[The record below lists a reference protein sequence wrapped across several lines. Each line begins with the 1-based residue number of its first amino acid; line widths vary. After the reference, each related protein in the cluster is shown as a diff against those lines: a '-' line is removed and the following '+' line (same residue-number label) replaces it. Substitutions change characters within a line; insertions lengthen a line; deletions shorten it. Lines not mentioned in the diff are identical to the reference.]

1 MSVEILENTSEEIA
15 DETAEESTY
24 ASSEEISSEEEQ
36 VIEENSKPR
45 TKAGMMKAIYDQLN
59 TLKKA
64 DLSDSFESIIGATL
78 AEQDEDDDDDDDDDK
93 KKDDDE
99 DEVEEGKLPPALQKA
114 IDKKKG
120 KSKDDDEDDEEEV
133 KEVKDVEDLGGET
146 GAGSPK
152 KALKVSLVKAGK
164 KKIKKEDLE
173 INVEKDVK
181 ALMEGE
187 ETLSDEFKTK
197 AATIFESAVSTKI
210 LSEVNSRIEILEG
223 EYAQEL
229 EEAKEEHSTQLTEK
243 VDGYMSYVVEEWMKD
258 NELAVER
265 GIRSELVEDFMTGLR
280 NLFQEHYID
289 IPEEKVDLV
298 DDLFGKVEELEGKLD
313 EEINRSVD
321 LKKELSE
328 YKRDE
333 TIREVS
339 DNLADTEKEKLSKL
353 AEGIEYEDKEQ
364 FNEKLGVLKE
374 NYFPTN
380 DAKAETTSDEEPVTN
395 SEELNEKV
403 VDPSMTHYVDALARF
418 GQNS

>member
-1 MSVEILENTSEEIA
+1 MSEEILENTSEEIA

-64 DLSDSFESIIGATL
+64 ELSDSYESIIGATL
-78 AEQDEDDDDDDDDDK
+78 AEQDDDEEEE
-93 KKDDDE
+93 DDE

-120 KSKDDDEDDEEEV
+120 KSNDDDEDEEEV

-146 GAGSPK
+146 GAGAPK
-152 KALKVSLVKAGK
+152 KALKVSIVKAGK

-187 ETLSDEFKTK
+187 ETLSDAFKTK

-229 EEAKEEHSTQLTEK
+229 EAAKEEHSTQLTEK
-243 VDGYMSYVVEEWMKD
+243 VDGYMNYVVEEWMKE
-258 NELAVER
+258 NEIAVER

-328 YKRDE
+328 YKREE

-380 DAKAETTSDEEPVTN
+380 EAKAETTSDEDPVTN

-403 VDPSMTHYVDALARF
+403 KDPTMTHYVDALARF
-418 GQNS
+418 GQNT

>member
-1 MSVEILENTSEEIA
+1 MSEEILENTSEEIA

-64 DLSDSFESIIGATL
+64 ELSDSYESIIGATL
-78 AEQDEDDDDDDDDDK
+78 AEQDDDEEDE
-93 KKDDDE
+93 DDDE

-120 KSKDDDEDDEEEV
+120 KSNDDDDEEEV

-146 GAGSPK
+146 GAGAPK
-152 KALKVSLVKAGK
+152 KALKVSIVKAGK

-187 ETLSDEFKTK
+187 ESLSDEFKTK

-243 VDGYMSYVVEEWMKD
+243 VDGYMNYVVEEWMKE
-258 NELAVER
+258 NEIAVER

-328 YKRDE
+328 YKREE

-380 DAKAETTSDEEPVTN
+380 EAKAETTSDEEPVTN

-403 VDPSMTHYVDALARF
+403 VDPDMTHYVDALARF
-418 GQNS
+418 GQNT

>member
-1 MSVEILENTSEEIA
+1 MSEEILENTSEEIA

-64 DLSDSFESIIGATL
+64 DLSDSYESIIGATL
-78 AEQDEDDDDDDDDDK
+78 AEQDDDEDDEEDDDE
-93 KKDDDE
+93 E
-99 DEVEEGKLPPALQKA
+99 DVEEGKLPPALQKA

-120 KSKDDDEDDEEEV
+120 KSNDDDEDEEDV
-133 KEVKDVEDLGGET
+133 KEMKDVEDLGGET

-152 KALKVSLVKAGK
+152 KALKVSIVKAGKK

-187 ETLSDEFKTK
+187 ETLSDAFKTK

-380 DAKAETTSDEEPVTN
+380 DAKAETSSDGDPVTN

>member
-1 MSVEILENTSEEIA
+1 MSEEILENTSEEIA

-64 DLSDSFESIIGATL
+64 DLSDSYESIIGATL
-78 AEQDEDDDDDDDDDK
+78 AEQDDEDDEE
-93 KKDDDE
+93 DDE
-99 DEVEEGKLPPALQKA
+99 EDVEEGKLPPALQKA

-120 KSKDDDEDDEEEV
+120 KSNDDDEDEEDV
-133 KEVKDVEDLGGET
+133 KEMKDVEDLGGET

-152 KALKVSLVKAGK
+152 KALKVSIVKAGKK

-187 ETLSDEFKTK
+187 ETLSDAFKTK

-339 DNLADTEKEKLSKL
+339 ENLADTEKEKLSKL

-380 DAKAETTSDEEPVTN
+380 DAKAETSSDGDPVTN

>member
-1 MSVEILENTSEEIA
+1 MSEEILENTSEEIA

-64 DLSDSFESIIGATL
+64 ELSDSYESIIGATL
-78 AEQDEDDDDDDDDDK
+78 AEQDDDEE
-93 KKDDDE
+93 DDDE

-120 KSKDDDEDDEEEV
+120 KSNDDDEEEV

-146 GAGSPK
+146 GAGAPK
-152 KALKVSLVKAGK
+152 KALKVSIVKAGK

-187 ETLSDEFKTK
+187 ESLSDEFKTK

-380 DAKAETTSDEEPVTN
+380 EAKAETTSDEDPVTN

-403 VDPSMTHYVDALARF
+403 NDPTMTHYVDALARF
-418 GQNS
+418 GQNT

>member
-1 MSVEILENTSEEIA
+1 MSEEILENTSEEIA

-64 DLSDSFESIIGATL
+64 DLSDSYESIIGATL
-78 AEQDEDDDDDDDDDK
+78 AEQDDEDDEEDDDE
-93 KKDDDE
+93 E
-99 DEVEEGKLPPALQKA
+99 DVEEGKLPPALQKA

-120 KSKDDDEDDEEEV
+120 KSDDDEDEEEV
-133 KEVKDVEDLGGET
+133 KETKDVEDIGGET

-380 DAKAETTSDEEPVTN
+380 DAKAETSSDGDPVTN

>member
-1 MSVEILENTSEEIA
+1 MSEEILENTSEEIA
-15 DETAEESTY
+15 DETAEDQEEIV

-64 DLSDSFESIIGATL
+64 ELSDSYESIIGATL
-78 AEQDEDDDDDDDDDK
+78 AEQDDEEEEE
-93 KKDDDE
+93 DDE

-114 IDKKKG
+114 IDKKNG
-120 KSKDDDEDDEEEV
+120 KSDDDEDEEEV
-133 KEVKDVEDLGGET
+133 KETKDVEDIGGET

>member
-1 MSVEILENTSEEIA
+1 MSEEILENTSEEIA

-24 ASSEEISSEEEQ
+24 ASSEEISSEYEEQ

-64 DLSDSFESIIGATL
+64 DLSDSYESIIGATL
-78 AEQDEDDDDDDDDDK
+78 AEQDDDEEDEDDDE
-93 KKDDDE
+93 E
-99 DEVEEGKLPPALQKA
+99 DVEEGKLPPALQKA

-120 KSKDDDEDDEEEV
+120 KSNDDDEDEEDV
-133 KEVKDVEDLGGET
+133 KEMKDVEDLGGET

-152 KALKVSLVKAGK
+152 KALKVSIVKAGKK

-187 ETLSDEFKTK
+187 ETLSDAFKTK

-380 DAKAETTSDEEPVTN
+380 DAKAETSSDGDPVTN

>member
-1 MSVEILENTSEEIA
+1 MSEEILENTSEEIA

-64 DLSDSFESIIGATL
+64 ELSDSYESIIGATL
-78 AEQDEDDDDDDDDDK
+78 AEQDDEEDE
-93 KKDDDE
+93 DDDE

-120 KSKDDDEDDEEEV
+120 KSNDDDDEEEV

-152 KALKVSLVKAGK
+152 KALKVSLVKASK

-243 VDGYMSYVVEEWMKD
+243 VDSYMNYVVEEWMKE

-328 YKRDE
+328 YKREE

-380 DAKAETTSDEEPVTN
+380 EAKAETTSDEDPVTN

-403 VDPSMTHYVDALARF
+403 KDPTMTHYVDALARF
-418 GQNS
+418 GQNT

>member
-1 MSVEILENTSEEIA
+1 MSEEILENTSEEIA

-64 DLSDSFESIIGATL
+64 ELSDSYESIIGATL
-78 AEQDEDDDDDDDDDK
+78 AEQDDDEEE
-93 KKDDDE
+93 DDDE

-120 KSKDDDEDDEEEV
+120 KNNDDDDDEEEV

-243 VDGYMSYVVEEWMKD
+243 VDSYMNYVVEEWMKE

-328 YKRDE
+328 YKREE

-380 DAKAETTSDEEPVTN
+380 EAKAETTSDEDPVTN

-403 VDPSMTHYVDALARF
+403 KDPTMTHYVDALARF
-418 GQNS
+418 GQNT

>member
-1 MSVEILENTSEEIA
+1 MSEEILENTSEEIA

-78 AEQDEDDDDDDDDDK
+78 AEQDDEEDEEEDDDEEK
-93 KKDDDE
+93 EKVK
-99 DEVEEGKLPPALQKA
+99 EGKLPPALQKA

-120 KSKDDDEDDEEEV
+120 KSNDDDEDEDEKEV

-146 GAGSPK
+146 GAGAPK
-152 KALKVSLVKAGK
+152 KALKVSIVKAGKK

-395 SEELNEKV
+395 SEELNEEV

>member
-1 MSVEILENTSEEIA
+1 MSEEILENTSEEIA

-64 DLSDSFESIIGATL
+64 DLSDSYESIIGATL
-78 AEQDEDDDDDDDDDK
+78 AEQDEEDEDDDDDE
-93 KKDDDE
+93 E
-99 DEVEEGKLPPALQKA
+99 DVEEGKLPPALQKA

-120 KSKDDDEDDEEEV
+120 KSNDDEDEEEV
-133 KEVKDVEDLGGET
+133 KETKDVEDIGGET

-380 DAKAETTSDEEPVTN
+380 DAKAETSSDGDPVTN

>member
-1 MSVEILENTSEEIA
+1 MSEEILENTSEEIA
-15 DETAEESTY
+15 DETAEDQEEIV

-36 VIEENSKPR
+36 VIEEDSKPR

-64 DLSDSFESIIGATL
+64 ELSDSYESIIGATL
-78 AEQDEDDDDDDDDDK
+78 AEQEEEDDDDNDDDDDDK
-93 KKDDDE
+93 KDDE
-99 DEVEEGKLPPALQKA
+99 DMEEAAPA
-114 IDKKKG
+114 G
-120 KSKDDDEDDEEEV
+120 
-133 KEVKDVEDLGGET
+133 VEDLGGET
-146 GAGSPK
+146 GAGAPK
-152 KALKVSLVKAGK
+152 KALKVSVEKGGK
-164 KKIKKEDLE
+164 KKMKKEDLE

-187 ETLSDEFKTK
+187 EALSDEFKTK

-210 LSEVNSRIEILEG
+210 LSEVNSRIEKLEE

-229 EEAKEEHSTQLTEK
+229 ETAKEEHTTQLTEK
-243 VDGYMSYVVEEWMKD
+243 VDGYLNYVVEEWMKE

-313 EEINRSVD
+313 EEINKSVD

-339 DNLADTEKEKLSKL
+339 DDLADTEKEKLSKL

-364 FNEKLGVLKE
+364 INEKLVVLK
-374 NYFPTN
+374 
-380 DAKAETTSDEEPVTN
+380 
-395 SEELNEKV
+395 
-403 VDPSMTHYVDALARF
+403 
-418 GQNS
+418 

>member
-1 MSVEILENTSEEIA
+1 MSEEILENTSEEIA
-15 DETAEESTY
+15 
-24 ASSEEISSEEEQ
+24 EEISSVQEE

-64 DLSDSFESIIGATL
+64 ELSDSYESIIGATL
-78 AEQDEDDDDDDDDDK
+78 AEQDDDEEDED
-93 KKDDDE
+93 DDDE

-120 KSKDDDEDDEEEV
+120 KNNDDDDEDDEDDEKEV

-146 GAGSPK
+146 GAGPPK
-152 KALKVSLVKAGK
+152 KALKVSIVKAGK

-243 VDGYMSYVVEEWMKD
+243 VDSYMNYVVEEWMKE

-328 YKRDE
+328 YKREE

-380 DAKAETTSDEEPVTN
+380 EAKAETTSDEDPVTN

-403 VDPSMTHYVDALARF
+403 KDPTMTHYVDALARF
-418 GQNS
+418 GQNT

>member
-1 MSVEILENTSEEIA
+1 MSEEILENTSEEIA

-64 DLSDSFESIIGATL
+64 DLSDSYESIIGATL
-78 AEQDEDDDDDDDDDK
+78 AEQDDDEEDEDDDE
-93 KKDDDE
+93 E
-99 DEVEEGKLPPALQKA
+99 DVEEGKLPPALQKA

-120 KSKDDDEDDEEEV
+120 KSNDDDEDEEEV
-133 KEVKDVEDLGGET
+133 KETKDVEDIGGET

-380 DAKAETTSDEEPVTN
+380 DAKAETSSDGDPVTN

>member
-1 MSVEILENTSEEIA
+1 MSEEILENTSEEIA

-45 TKAGMMKAIYDQLN
+45 TKAGMVKAIYDQLN

-64 DLSDSFESIIGATL
+64 DLSDSYESIIGATL
-78 AEQDEDDDDDDDDDK
+78 AEQDEDDDDDDD

-120 KSKDDDEDDEEEV
+120 KSKNDDEEEV

-146 GAGSPK
+146 GAGAPK

-243 VDGYMSYVVEEWMKD
+243 IDGYMSYVVEEWMKD

-395 SEELNEKV
+395 SEELNEEV
-403 VDPSMTHYVDALARF
+403 VEPSMTHYVDALARF

>member
-1 MSVEILENTSEEIA
+1 MSEEILENTSEEIA

-64 DLSDSFESIIGATL
+64 DLSDSYESIIGATL
-78 AEQDEDDDDDDDDDK
+78 AEQDDEDDEEE
-93 KKDDDE
+93 DDE
-99 DEVEEGKLPPALQKA
+99 EDVEEGKLPPALQKA

-120 KSKDDDEDDEEEV
+120 KSNDDDEDEEDV
-133 KEVKDVEDLGGET
+133 KEMKDVEDLGGET

-152 KALKVSLVKAGK
+152 KALKVSIVKAGKK

-187 ETLSDEFKTK
+187 ETLSDAFKTK

-380 DAKAETTSDEEPVTN
+380 DAKAETSSDGDPVTN

>member
-1 MSVEILENTSEEIA
+1 MSEEILENTSEEIA

-64 DLSDSFESIIGATL
+64 ELSDSYESIIGATL
-78 AEQDEDDDDDDDDDK
+78 AEQDDEDDEEDDDE
-93 KKDDDE
+93 E
-99 DEVEEGKLPPALQKA
+99 DVEEGKLPPALQKA

-120 KSKDDDEDDEEEV
+120 KSNDDDDDEEEV

-146 GAGSPK
+146 GAGAPK

-243 VDGYMSYVVEEWMKD
+243 VDSYMNYVVEEWMKE

-380 DAKAETTSDEEPVTN
+380 EAKAETTSDEDPVTN

-403 VDPSMTHYVDALARF
+403 KDPTMTHYVDALARF
-418 GQNS
+418 GQNT

>member
-1 MSVEILENTSEEIA
+1 MSEEILENTSEEIA

-78 AEQDEDDDDDDDDDK
+78 AEQDEDDDDDDDK
-93 KKDDDE
+93 DE
-99 DEVEEGKLPPALQKA
+99 DEVEEGSLPPALQKA

-120 KSKDDDEDDEEEV
+120 KSDDDEDEEEV

-146 GAGSPK
+146 GAGAPK
-152 KALKVSLVKAGK
+152 KALKVSIVKAGK

-210 LSEVNSRIEILEG
+210 LSEVNSRIEKLEE

-229 EEAKEEHSTQLTEK
+229 EEAKEDHTTQLTEK
-243 VDGYMSYVVEEWMKD
+243 VDGYMNYVVEEWMKE
-258 NELAVER
+258 NEIAVER

-380 DAKAETTSDEEPVTN
+380 EAKAETTSDEDPVTN

-403 VDPSMTHYVDALARF
+403 KDPTMTHYVDALARF
-418 GQNS
+418 GQNT

>member
-1 MSVEILENTSEEIA
+1 MSEEILENTSEEIA
-15 DETAEESTY
+15 DETAEDQEEIV

-64 DLSDSFESIIGATL
+64 DLSDSYESIIGATL
-78 AEQDEDDDDDDDDDK
+78 AEQDEDDEE
-93 KKDDDE
+93 DDE
-99 DEVEEGKLPPALQKA
+99 EDVEEGKLPPALQKA

-120 KSKDDDEDDEEEV
+120 KSNDDDKDEDEKEV

-146 GAGSPK
+146 GAGAPK

-380 DAKAETTSDEEPVTN
+380 EAKAETTSDEEPVTN

-403 VDPSMTHYVDALARF
+403 KDPTMTHYVDALARF
-418 GQNS
+418 GQNT

>member
-1 MSVEILENTSEEIA
+1 MSEEILENTSEEIA

-64 DLSDSFESIIGATL
+64 ELSDSYESIIGATL
-78 AEQDEDDDDDDDDDK
+78 AEQDDDEEDE
-93 KKDDDE
+93 DDDE

-120 KSKDDDEDDEEEV
+120 KSNDDDDDEEEV

-146 GAGSPK
+146 GAGAPK

-229 EEAKEEHSTQLTEK
+229 EEAKEEHTTQLTEK
-243 VDGYMSYVVEEWMKD
+243 VDGYMNYVVEEWMKE
-258 NELAVER
+258 NEIAVER

-328 YKRDE
+328 YKREE

-380 DAKAETTSDEEPVTN
+380 EAKAETTSDEDPVTN

-403 VDPSMTHYVDALARF
+403 NDPTMTHYVDALARF
-418 GQNS
+418 GQNT

>member
-1 MSVEILENTSEEIA
+1 MSEEILENTSEEIA
-15 DETAEESTY
+15 DETAEDQEEIV

-64 DLSDSFESIIGATL
+64 ELSDSYESIIGATL
-78 AEQDEDDDDDDDDDK
+78 AEQDDDEDDNGDDNGD
-93 KKDDDE
+93 DDDE

-120 KSKDDDEDDEEEV
+120 KSNGDDEEVE
-133 KEVKDVEDLGGET
+133 EAAGVEDLGGDT
-146 GAGSPK
+146 VAGPPK
-152 KALKVSLVKAGK
+152 KALKVSLEKGGKK

-187 ETLSDEFKTK
+187 KDLSDEFKTK

-210 LSEVNSRIEILEG
+210 LSEVNSRIEKLEE

-229 EEAKEEHSTQLTEK
+229 EEAKEDHTTQLTEK
-243 VDGYMSYVVEEWMKD
+243 VDGYMNYVVEEWMKE
-258 NELAVER
+258 NEIAVER

-395 SEELNEKV
+395 SEELNEEV
-403 VDPSMTHYVDALARF
+403 IEPSMTHYVDALARF
-418 GQNS
+418 GQNT

>member
-1 MSVEILENTSEEIA
+1 MSEEILENTSEEIA

-64 DLSDSFESIIGATL
+64 ELSDSYESIIGATL
-78 AEQDEDDDDDDDDDK
+78 AEQDDDEEDE
-93 KKDDDE
+93 DDDE

-120 KSKDDDEDDEEEV
+120 KNNDDEDDEEEV

-146 GAGSPK
+146 GAGAPK
-152 KALKVSLVKAGK
+152 KALKVSLVKASK

-243 VDGYMSYVVEEWMKD
+243 VDSYMNYVVEEWMKE

-328 YKRDE
+328 YKREE

-380 DAKAETTSDEEPVTN
+380 EAKAETTSDEDPVTN

-403 VDPSMTHYVDALARF
+403 KDPTMTHYVDALARF
-418 GQNS
+418 GQNT

>member
-1 MSVEILENTSEEIA
+1 MSEEILENTSEEIA

-64 DLSDSFESIIGATL
+64 ELSDSYESIIGATL
-78 AEQDEDDDDDDDDDK
+78 AEQDDEDEEE
-93 KKDDDE
+93 DDDE

-120 KSKDDDEDDEEEV
+120 KSKNDDEELDEL
-133 KEVKDVEDLGGET
+133 KDVEDLGGET

-152 KALKVSLVKAGK
+152 KALKVSLVKASK

-243 VDGYMSYVVEEWMKD
+243 VDSYMNYVVEEWMKE

-328 YKRDE
+328 YKREE

-380 DAKAETTSDEEPVTN
+380 EAKAETTSDEDPVTN

-403 VDPSMTHYVDALARF
+403 KDPTMTHYVDALARF
-418 GQNS
+418 GQNT

>member
-1 MSVEILENTSEEIA
+1 MSEEILENTSEEIA

-64 DLSDSFESIIGATL
+64 DLSDSYESIIGATL
-78 AEQDEDDDDDDDDDK
+78 AEQDDDEEDEDDE
-93 KKDDDE
+93 E
-99 DEVEEGKLPPALQKA
+99 DVEEGKLPPALQKA

-120 KSKDDDEDDEEEV
+120 KSNGDDEEVE
-133 KEVKDVEDLGGET
+133 EAAGVEDLGGET
-146 GAGSPK
+146 TAGPPK
-152 KALKVSLVKAGK
+152 KALKVSLEKGGK
-164 KKIKKEDLE
+164 KKKMKKEDLE

-187 ETLSDEFKTK
+187 DALSDEFKTK

-210 LSEVNSRIEILEG
+210 LSEVNSRIEKLEE

-229 EEAKEEHSTQLTEK
+229 EEAKGEHTTQLTEK
-243 VDGYMSYVVEEWMKD
+243 VDGYMNYVVEEWMKE
-258 NELAVER
+258 NEIAVER

-313 EEINRSVD
+313 EEINKSVD

-339 DNLADTEKEKLSKL
+339 DDLADTEKEKLSKL

-380 DAKAETTSDEEPVTN
+380 EAKAETTSDEEPVTN

>member
-1 MSVEILENTSEEIA
+1 MSEEILENTSEEIA

-64 DLSDSFESIIGATL
+64 ELSDSYESIIGATL
-78 AEQDEDDDDDDDDDK
+78 AEQDDDDE
-93 KKDDDE
+93 E

-120 KSKDDDEDDEEEV
+120 KSNDDDDEEEV

-146 GAGSPK
+146 GAGAPK
-152 KALKVSLVKAGK
+152 KALKVSLVKASK

-243 VDGYMSYVVEEWMKD
+243 VDSYMNYVVEEWMKE

-328 YKRDE
+328 YKREE

-380 DAKAETTSDEEPVTN
+380 EAKAETTSDEDPVTN

-403 VDPSMTHYVDALARF
+403 KDPTMTHYVDALARF
-418 GQNS
+418 GQNT

>member
-1 MSVEILENTSEEIA
+1 MSGEILENISEEIA

-45 TKAGMMKAIYDQLN
+45 TKAGMVKAIYDQLN

-64 DLSDSFESIIGATL
+64 DLSDSYESIIGATL
-78 AEQDEDDDDDDDDDK
+78 AEQDEEDE
-93 KKDDDE
+93 DDDE
-99 DEVEEGKLPPALQKA
+99 EEDVEEGKLPPALQKA

-120 KSKDDDEDDEEEV
+120 KSDDDEDEEEV
-133 KEVKDVEDLGGET
+133 KETKDVEDIGGET

-380 DAKAETTSDEEPVTN
+380 DAKAETSSDGDPVTN

>member
-1 MSVEILENTSEEIA
+1 MSGEILENTSEEIA

-64 DLSDSFESIIGATL
+64 DLSDSYESIIGATL
-78 AEQDEDDDDDDDDDK
+78 AEQDDDDDDDEE
-93 KKDDDE
+93 DDE

-120 KSKDDDEDDEEEV
+120 KSDDDDEDEEV
-133 KEVKDVEDLGGET
+133 KEMKDVEDLGGET

-152 KALKVSLVKAGK
+152 KALKVSIVKAGK
-164 KKIKKEDLE
+164 KKMKKEDLE

-187 ETLSDEFKTK
+187 ETLSDAFKTK

-395 SEELNEKV
+395 SEELNEEV
-403 VDPSMTHYVDALARF
+403 VEPSMTHYVDALARF

>member
-1 MSVEILENTSEEIA
+1 MSGEILENTSEEIA

-45 TKAGMMKAIYDQLN
+45 TKAGMVKAIYDQLN

-64 DLSDSFESIIGATL
+64 DLSDSYESIIGATL
-78 AEQDEDDDDDDDDDK
+78 AEQDDDEDDEEDDDE
-93 KKDDDE
+93 E
-99 DEVEEGKLPPALQKA
+99 DVEEGKLPPALQKA

-120 KSKDDDEDDEEEV
+120 KSDDDEDEEEV
-133 KEVKDVEDLGGET
+133 KETKDVEDIGGET

-152 KALKVSLVKAGK
+152 KALKVSIVKAGKK

-380 DAKAETTSDEEPVTN
+380 DAKAETSSDGDPVTN
-395 SEELNEKV
+395 SEELNEEV

>member
-1 MSVEILENTSEEIA
+1 MSGEILENISEEIA

-45 TKAGMMKAIYDQLN
+45 TKAGMVKAIYDQLN

-64 DLSDSFESIIGATL
+64 DLSDSYESIIGATL
-78 AEQDEDDDDDDDDDK
+78 AEQDEEDE
-93 KKDDDE
+93 DDDE
-99 DEVEEGKLPPALQKA
+99 EDVEEGKLPPALQKA

-120 KSKDDDEDDEEEV
+120 KSNDDDEDEEDV
-133 KEVKDVEDLGGET
+133 KEMKDVEDLGGET

-152 KALKVSLVKAGK
+152 KALKVSIVKAGKK

-187 ETLSDEFKTK
+187 ETLSDAFKTK

-380 DAKAETTSDEEPVTN
+380 DAKAETSSDGDPVTN

>member
-1 MSVEILENTSEEIA
+1 MSEEILENTSEEIA

-64 DLSDSFESIIGATL
+64 DLSDSYESIIGATL
-78 AEQDEDDDDDDDDDK
+78 AEQDEE
-93 KKDDDE
+93 DE
-99 DEVEEGKLPPALQKA
+99 DEEDEDDEKEVKEGELPPALQKA

-120 KSKDDDEDDEEEV
+120 KSDDDDEEEV

-146 GAGSPK
+146 GAGPPK

-229 EEAKEEHSTQLTEK
+229 AEAKEEHSTQLTEK

>member
-1 MSVEILENTSEEIA
+1 MSEEILENTSEEIA

-78 AEQDEDDDDDDDDDK
+78 AEQDEDDDDDDDK
-93 KKDDDE
+93 DE

-120 KSKDDDEDDEEEV
+120 KSNDDDEEEDV
-133 KEVKDVEDLGGET
+133 KEMKDVEDLGGET

-187 ETLSDEFKTK
+187 ETLSDAFKTK

>member
-1 MSVEILENTSEEIA
+1 MSEEILENTSEEIA

-64 DLSDSFESIIGATL
+64 DLSDSYESIIGATL
-78 AEQDEDDDDDDDDDK
+78 AEQDEEDEDDDDE
-93 KKDDDE
+93 E
-99 DEVEEGKLPPALQKA
+99 DVEEGKLPPALQKA

-120 KSKDDDEDDEEEV
+120 KSDDDEDEEEV
-133 KEVKDVEDLGGET
+133 KETKDVEDIGGET

-380 DAKAETTSDEEPVTN
+380 DAKAETSSDGDPVTN

>member
-1 MSVEILENTSEEIA
+1 
-15 DETAEESTY
+15 
-24 ASSEEISSEEEQ
+24 
-36 VIEENSKPR
+36 
-45 TKAGMMKAIYDQLN
+45 
-59 TLKKA
+59 
-64 DLSDSFESIIGATL
+64 
-78 AEQDEDDDDDDDDDK
+78 
-93 KKDDDE
+93 
-99 DEVEEGKLPPALQKA
+99 
-114 IDKKKG
+114 
-120 KSKDDDEDDEEEV
+120 
-133 KEVKDVEDLGGET
+133 
-146 GAGSPK
+146 
-152 KALKVSLVKAGK
+152 
-164 KKIKKEDLE
+164 
-173 INVEKDVK
+173 
-181 ALMEGE
+181 MEGE
-187 ETLSDEFKTK
+187 ESLSDEFKTK

-243 VDGYMSYVVEEWMKD
+243 VDSYMNYVVEEWMKE

-328 YKRDE
+328 YKREE

-380 DAKAETTSDEEPVTN
+380 EAKAETTSDEDPVTN

-403 VDPSMTHYVDALARF
+403 KDPTMTHYVDALARF
-418 GQNS
+418 GQNT

>member
-1 MSVEILENTSEEIA
+1 MSGEILENTSEEIA

-78 AEQDEDDDDDDDDDK
+78 AEQDEDDDDDDDK
-93 KKDDDE
+93 DE

-120 KSKDDDEDDEEEV
+120 KSNDDDEEEDV
-133 KEVKDVEDLGGET
+133 KEMKDVEDLGGET
-146 GAGSPK
+146 GAGPPK
-152 KALKVSLVKAGK
+152 KALKVSLVKASK

-187 ETLSDEFKTK
+187 ETLSDAFKTK

-210 LSEVNSRIEILEG
+210 LSEVNSRTEILEG

-403 VDPSMTHYVDALARF
+403 VDPDMTHYVDALARF

>member
-1 MSVEILENTSEEIA
+1 MSEEILENTSEEIA

-78 AEQDEDDDDDDDDDK
+78 AEQDDEDEDEEE
-93 KKDDDE
+93 DDE

-120 KSKDDDEDDEEEV
+120 KSKNDDEDDEEEV

-146 GAGSPK
+146 GAGAPK
-152 KALKVSLVKAGK
+152 KALKVSIVKAGKK

-187 ETLSDEFKTK
+187 ETLSDAFKTK

-243 VDGYMSYVVEEWMKD
+243 VDSYMNYVVEEWMKE

-328 YKRDE
+328 YKREE

-380 DAKAETTSDEEPVTN
+380 EAKAETTSDEDPVTN

-403 VDPSMTHYVDALARF
+403 KDPTMTHYVDALARF
-418 GQNS
+418 GQNT